1 MHAIWE
7 LLLDDEFMKAYEEG
21 LVVTCGDGVTR
32 KVFPRL
38 FTYAADYPEK

>member
-21 LVVTCGDGVTR
+21 LVVTCGNSITQ
-32 KVFPRL
+32 KVFPCL